1 MGGFTSCA
9 QPNAYW
15 EFGDSTTVF
24 KPESC
29 NFLPKQKYSEHWT
42 MGEEFSNP
50 FNHGRFF
57 FLPSRL
63 KFASGPNLCLVG
75 MICYLLLSQRTASQ
89 HLDLNEK
96 AVHLSWQ
103 SKHHSLLP
111 PKTASPALCHS
122 ACKAKGQSGNTYCY
136 SACYFP
142 LCKDVSSYTH
152 RGAYNCQK
160 RN

>member
-1 MGGFTSCA
+1 MVSLHVPSQTLTGSLVIVQLSSNLKAAIFSLSKSILNTGL
-9 QPNAYW
+9 W
-15 EFGDSTTVF
+15 EKSFPT
-24 KPESC
+24 
-29 NFLPKQKYSEHWT
+29 LLT
-42 MGEEFSNP
+42 MGD
-50 FNHGRFF
+50 FF
-57 FLPSRL
+57 FLPSCL

-75 MICYLLLSQRTASQ
+75 MICYPLLSQRTASQ